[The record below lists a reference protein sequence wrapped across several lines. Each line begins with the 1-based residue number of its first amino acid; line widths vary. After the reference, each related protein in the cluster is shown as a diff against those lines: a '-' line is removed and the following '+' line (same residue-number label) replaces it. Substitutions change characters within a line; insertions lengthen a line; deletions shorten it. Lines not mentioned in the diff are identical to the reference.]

1 MNRDER
7 WKLCEAMLRCYDF
20 VHRQRV
26 FGAHG
31 AHGAQASGD
40 RHGQLGAPFPAGRAL
55 TRVRRFVAST
65 WPVGSMTFALGPR
78 GLSDDVSTK
87 RCKTSL
93 VVCEFQVLFDPNSL
107 RRFGASCP

>member
-1 MNRDER
+1 MRDGSYAEV
-7 WKLCEAMLRCYDF
+7 LRLRASAKS
-20 VHRQRV
+20 VW
-26 FGAHG
+26 GPWG
-31 AHGAQASGD
+31 ASGD

-87 RCKTSL
+87 RRKTVQNKFGCLRIPSSL
-93 VVCEFQVLFDPNSL
+93 
-107 RRFGASCP
+107 